1 MGFLALDG
9 ILLFLAG
16 LWSGVTGLFI
26 WGGLFGMVAVAV
38 VFSWRRYQRQ
48 ITELNEALRLRELEF
63 LAIQH
68 EFDQQRNG
76 SAN

>member
-1 MGFLALDG
+1 MVFRWGP
-9 ILLFLAG
+9 ILFMAG
-16 LWSGVTGLFI
+16 LWSGATGLLI
-26 WGGLFGMVAVAV
+26 WGVLFGVAAVAV

-48 ITELNEALRLRELEF
+48 ITDLNEALRLREVEF